1 MILVIGG
8 KGSGKADYVASL
20 GYAPEQIAQ
29 NIEAE
34 TPVLYGLQEIVAQN
48 PAKAMEL
55 LEDLLKKEV
64 VVCDE
69 VGSGVIPLQ
78 REQREFREATGRLCI
93 ALAREASQ
101 VVRLVCGIPQVIK
114 P

>member
-1 MILVIGG
+1 M
-8 KGSGKADYVASL
+8 
-20 GYAPEQIAQ
+20 
-29 NIEAE
+29 
-34 TPVLYGLQEIVAQN
+34 
-48 PAKAMEL
+48 
-55 LEDLLKKEV
+55 
-64 VVCDE
+64 VCDE